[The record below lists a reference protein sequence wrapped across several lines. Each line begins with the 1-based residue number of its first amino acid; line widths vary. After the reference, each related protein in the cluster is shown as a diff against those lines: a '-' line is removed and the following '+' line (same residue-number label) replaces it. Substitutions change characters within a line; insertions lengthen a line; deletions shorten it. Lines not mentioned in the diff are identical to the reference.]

1 MTTLNAETPDTSAA
15 PLSTEPLANG
25 APSQPAPPPV
35 AEGNGRSPE
44 PAAPAGAQAAESGA
58 APAGPSVAERGE
70 EAVDNF
76 AKRVGFFAAWGTR
89 KLASLA
95 SRTREVLQDFWAEVQ
110 DFRHGKKP

>member
-1 MTTLNAETPDTSAA
+1 MTTLNAETPDISAA

-25 APSQPAPPPV
+25 IPDQPAPPS

-44 PAAPAGAQAAESGA
+44 PAAPAGAQPAEAGA
-58 APAGPSVAERGE
+58 APSGPSVAERGE

-89 KLASLA
+89 KLAGLA